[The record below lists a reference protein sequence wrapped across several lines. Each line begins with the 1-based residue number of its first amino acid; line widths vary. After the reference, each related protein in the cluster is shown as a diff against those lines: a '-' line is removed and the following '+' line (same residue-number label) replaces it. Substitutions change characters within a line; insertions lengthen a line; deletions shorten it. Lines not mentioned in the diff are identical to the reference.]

1 MKKLLCFFLSA
12 FILLPAFSA
21 AAAAPETV
29 SPSVLLME
37 KESGKILYEKDS
49 HKKLPPASV
58 TKVMTLLL
66 VMEAIESEKI
76 KLDDKVSVSEHAASM
91 GGSQVF
97 LAAGEEMSVNDLL
110 KATTIASGNDSAV
123 ALAEFISGSES
134 GFVEMMNARAKEL
147 GMNDTSFKNCTGL
160 DADGHVTSAHDIAIM
175 SRELIKHEKIKEYST
190 TWMDSLRNGAFT
202 LANTNKL
209 IRSYQGITG
218 LKTGSTSTAKFCLSA
233 TAKRNGMELIAT
245 IMAAPSSKE
254 RFSDASKLLDF
265 GFANYG
271 IYNPEDKADLKEIP
285 VILGK
290 AESVPIC
297 FSSSPATLVEKSK
310 IGNLEA
316 KLELPENI
324 SAPVEKGQTVGYLKI
339 LSGEEVV
346 SEVSIIASEGV
357 ERLDFIGIFRLFAS
371 EIFMR

>member
-1 MKKLLCFFLSA
+1 MKKFICLLLSVFLLFPVLS
-12 FILLPAFSA
+12 

-37 KESGKILYEKDS
+37 KDSGKILYEKDS

-66 VMEAIESEKI
+66 VMEAIENGKI
-76 KLDDKVSVSEHAASM
+76 KLDDKVSVSEHAAGM

-123 ALAEFISGSES
+123 ALAEFIAGSES

-147 GMNDTSFKNCTGL
+147 GMDDTCFKNCTGL
-160 DADGHVTSAHDIAIM
+160 DAEGHVTSAHDIAIM
-175 SRELIKHEKIKEYST
+175 ARELIKHEKIKEYST

-218 LKTGSTSTAKFCLSA
+218 LKTGSTSTAKFCLAA

-265 GFANYG
+265 GFASYG
-271 IYNPEDKADLKEIP
+271 IYNPEGTLELNEIP

-290 AESVPIC
+290 KECLPIR
-297 FSSSPATLVEKSK
+297 FASSPATLVEKSK
-310 IGNLEA
+310 LGKLEA
-316 KLELPENI
+316 KLDLPDDI
-324 SAPVEKGQTVGYLKI
+324 CAPVENGQTVGYLKI
-339 LSGEEVV
+339 FSGEEVI
-346 SEVSIIASEGV
+346 SEIPIIASESV
-357 ERLDFIGIFRLFAS
+357 EKLDFIGIFRLFAS
-371 EIFMR
+371 KIFMK